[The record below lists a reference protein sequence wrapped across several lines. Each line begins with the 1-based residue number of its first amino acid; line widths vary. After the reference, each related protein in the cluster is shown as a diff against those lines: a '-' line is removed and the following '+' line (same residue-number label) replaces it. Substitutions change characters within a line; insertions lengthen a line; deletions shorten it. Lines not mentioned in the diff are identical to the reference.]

1 MIDFAAGWADLEPP
15 CCSSNSRRIWED
27 VGVPLLLYAPIH
39 SNPPRPTYK
48 SHLRPVIQKKPSQ
61 LILRQFTQD
70 NVTLHTRKPRRWKM
84 CIRRAAVTYVSAVSA
99 PSTHRRALNP
109 SLNTVTLL
117 DMVRF
122 SAFLTHFI
130 TCRASCATGGGF
142 PCHPECLA
150 CDKQQIYSTL
160 GRG

>member
-1 MIDFAAGWADLEPP
+1 MCHCYCTHLFIQIPHA
-15 CCSSNSRRIWED
+15 
-27 VGVPLLLYAPIH
+27 
-39 SNPPRPTYK
+39 RPTNHTYVPSFK
-48 SHLRPVIQKKPSQ
+48 KTLPAHPPAVYTGLRYSA
-61 LILRQFTQD
+61 
-70 NVTLHTRKPRRWKM
+70 HRKPRRRKM